1 MSKKK
6 RLSFADILEEEREDF
21 ERSTPSNSTDG
32 RPPAESSKKTKSD
45 YVRLSITLAPNDFER
60 LQQISLNR
68 RRAKKTYTFCH
79 LAREAITAWL
89 DRQEEE

>member
-6 RLSFADILEEEREDF
+6 RLSFADILEEERGNFED
-21 ERSTPSNSTDG
+21 STPSASTDETP
-32 RPPAESSKKTKSD
+32 RIESSKKTKSD
-45 YVRLSITLAPNDFER
+45 YVRLSITLAPDDFER

-68 RRAKKTYTFCH
+68 RRSKKTYTFCH

-89 DRQEEE
+89 DQQEEA

>member
-6 RLSFADILEEEREDF
+6 RLSFADILEEERGNF
-21 ERSTPSNSTDG
+21 ENSPPSTSTDET
-32 RPPAESSKKTKSD
+32 PPVEPSKKTKSD
-45 YVRLSITLAPNDFER
+45 YVRLSITLAPDDFER

-89 DRQEEE
+89 DQQEEA